1 MYVNPERRTDNKRR
15 AGLDDDDEDLL
26 DDDRPLNNHH
36 STHKDGV
43 GLKVYSNKRNY
54 PVVKRF
60 TVTSLPNEE
69 QRTWFMLFD
78 KFTVDF
84 FYCRVQQSGVD
95 LDDHAIALWQQH
107 FQEDAATSPEPGK
120 GKITAVPVP

>member
-1 MYVNPERRTDNKRR
+1 VYVNPERRTDNKCR

-36 STHKDGV
+36 STYKDGT

-54 PVVKRF
+54 PAVKRF

-69 QRTWFMLFD
+69 QRMWFMLFD

-95 LDDHAIALWQQH
+95 LDDHAVALWQQH
-107 FQEDAATSPEPGK
+107 FPEDAATSPEPGK
-120 GKITAVPVP
+120 GKITAVLVP

>member
-1 MYVNPERRTDNKRR
+1 MRTDNKRR
-15 AGLDDDDEDLL
+15 AGSDDDDEDLA
-26 DDDRPLNNHH
+26 DDDAPLNNYR
-36 STHKDGV
+36 SIHKDGV
-43 GLKVYSNKRNY
+43 GLKVYSNKPNY

-60 TVTSLPNEE
+60 TITSLPTEE

-95 LDDHAIALWQQH
+95 LDDHAVALWQQH
-107 FQEDAATSPEPGK
+107 FPEDAATSPEPGK
-120 GKITAVPVP
+120 GKITAVLVP